1 MLRSLRKFSQS
12 PATKVMYAVLAGLF
26 IWWGVGGGIGQR
38 VDWVAKVHGDTITTR
53 ELNQAE
59 AELRRRYEEMFN
71 NARSADLLRGM
82 DLRGRALDELID
94 EALVRHEASR
104 LGIDV
109 TDAELVS
116 AITTMPEFQT
126 NGQFDRGLVERALR
140 ITRDRGEFEDR
151 LRRSLV
157 LQRLQA
163 LITDGVQVSDAEVE
177 DRYRMDHEQVNLSF
191 VRIEAMREGQGDA
204 PTDAELEKQLAD
216 HAERYR
222 VPTQTRARYVA
233 YRPSD
238 FAAQVQVPDA
248 DVSAY
253 YDEHRDDRFTQP
265 EQVHARHILVKVDP
279 AATDDEKGVAR
290 KIAQGYL
297 DKVKAGGDFAAIAK
311 EHSDDT
317 TTAVKGGDLGFF
329 GRGEMTP
336 AFEAAAFALQPGQVS
351 DLVETPFG
359 FHVIKVEEHR
369 AGGPQPLDSV
379 RDQIVKTLQN
389 ERGLELARTQAQ
401 ADRRRVV
408 EGATLQQA
416 VNGRTVEETPSF
428 PQGTPVVPG
437 IGPVKAFV
445 DAAFALREG
454 EVSDLIETDD
464 AIFLLTPFQHVEA
477 HTPPLAEVH
486 DRVVADVKRARGEA
500 AAKAKAQ
507 TVLARAKDVGLQQA
521 AAEANLKVDE
531 TGPFER
537 RGGVLPKLG
546 AANDI
551 RTDAFGLAA
560 PGAVAPTVYSA
571 GGDAVVVALKER
583 LPADMKGFA
592 AAKDGLGNTLL
603 QQKRQAAVNGYM
615 TLLKKRAVDAG
626 ALEVRA
632 DVAATG

>member
-1 MLRSLRKFSQS
+1 MLRSLRKFSES

-38 VDWVAKVHGDTITTR
+38 VDSVATVYGDTITAR
-53 ELNQAE
+53 DLNQAE
-59 AELRRRYEEMFN
+59 AELRARYEEMFK

-104 LGIDV
+104 LGLEV

-157 LQRLQA
+157 LQRLQG
-163 LITDGVQVSDAEVE
+163 LISDGVQVSDAEVE
-177 DRYRMDHEQVNLSF
+177 ERYRMDHEQVNLAF
-191 VRIEAMREGQGDA
+191 VRIDAAHEGQDVA
-204 PTDAELEKQLAD
+204 PTDAELEKQLSD
-216 HAERYR
+216 HPERYR

-238 FAAQVQVPDA
+238 FAAQVQIPDA
-248 DVSAY
+248 DVAAY
-253 YDEHRDDRFTQP
+253 YDDHKDDRFTQP
-265 EQVHARHILVKVDP
+265 EQVHARHLLVKVDP

-297 DKVKAGGDFAAIAK
+297 DKIRAGGDFAALAK
-311 EHSDDT
+311 QHSDDPAS
-317 TTAVKGGDLGFF
+317 AVKGGDLGFF

-336 AFEAAAFALQPGQVS
+336 AFEAAAFALQPGEVS
-351 DLVETPFG
+351 DIVETPFG
-359 FHVIKVEEHR
+359 FHVIRVEEHR
-369 AGGPQPLDSV
+369 PGGPQSLESV

-389 ERGLELARTQAQ
+389 ERGLDMARTQAQ

-408 EGATLQQA
+408 EGASLQQA
-416 VNGRTVEETPSF
+416 VNGRPVEETPSF
-428 PQGTPVVPG
+428 PQGATVVPG
-437 IGPVKAFV
+437 VGPVKAFV

-454 EVSDLIETDD
+454 QVSDLIETDD
-464 AIFLLTPFQHVEA
+464 AIYLLTPFQYVEA
-477 HTPPLAEVH
+477 HTPPLAEVR
-486 DRVVADVKRARGEA
+486 DRLVADVRRAHGEA
-500 AAKAKAQ
+500 AAKAKGE
-507 TVLARAKDVGLQQA
+507 TLLTRAKEVGLRQA
-521 AAEANLKVDE
+521 ATESGLKVDE

-546 AANDI
+546 AVPDV
-551 RTDAFGLAA
+551 RTDAFALAA
-560 PGAVAPTVYSA
+560 PGAVGSKVYSA
-571 GGDAVVVALKER
+571 GGDAVVVALKDR
-583 LPADMKGFA
+583 VAADMNGFA
-592 AAKDGLGNTLL
+592 AAKEGLANTLL

-615 TLLKKRAVDAG
+615 TLLKKRAADAG

-632 DVAATG
+632 DVAARG